1 MLHVHVHSIE
11 LYKCTCILKGIG
23 GIMVSM
29 LTSSVVDDGFL
40 NPVIQT
46 RNY

>member
-1 MLHVHVHSIE
+1 MLHVHSIE
-11 LYKCTCILKGIG
+11 LYKCTCILEGFG

-29 LTSSVVDDGFL
+29 LASSVVDDGFL